1 MRHDPKGARHRVQ
14 ASQKRP
20 ENEDAA
26 EEDAARRDIRG
37 GARGAGASQK
47 RAMNGPWL
55 ADEDSE
61 G

>member
-1 MRHDPKGARHRVQ
+1 MQ
-14 ASQKRP
+14 TSP
-20 ENEDAA
+20 ERLGHEDAA
-26 EEDAARRDIRG
+26 EEAGARRDIRG
-37 GARGAGASQK
+37 EARLAVELQK